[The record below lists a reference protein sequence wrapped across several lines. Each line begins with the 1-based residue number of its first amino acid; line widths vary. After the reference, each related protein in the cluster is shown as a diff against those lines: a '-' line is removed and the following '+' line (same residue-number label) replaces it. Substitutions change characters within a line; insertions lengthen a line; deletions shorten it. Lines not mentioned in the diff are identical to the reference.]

1 MPEKLEKK
9 LSKERFNRTF
19 PIINFLSK
27 GILQTEESNL
37 GLSPVR
43 IIFEESRNLI
53 LFKTSPISSI
63 SATIASP
70 ILILPIDVKR
80 MKLPLGYLGAMLG
93 PLTFK
98 TLNNF
103 YDRLHDFKSGRIRC
117 SNSLGFNVLGS
128 PKNLRKL
135 IY

>member
-27 GILQTEESNL
+27 GILQTEES
-37 GLSPVR
+37 
-43 IIFEESRNLI
+43 INLI

-93 PLTFK
+93 PFTFK

-103 YDRLHDFKSGRIRC
+103 
-117 SNSLGFNVLGS
+117 
-128 PKNLRKL
+128 
-135 IY
+135 

>member
-27 GILQTEESNL
+27 GILQIEESNL

-43 IIFEESRNLI
+43 IIFEESINLI

-93 PLTFK
+93 PFTFK

-103 YDRLHDFKSGRIRC
+103 
-117 SNSLGFNVLGS
+117 
-128 PKNLRKL
+128 
-135 IY
+135 